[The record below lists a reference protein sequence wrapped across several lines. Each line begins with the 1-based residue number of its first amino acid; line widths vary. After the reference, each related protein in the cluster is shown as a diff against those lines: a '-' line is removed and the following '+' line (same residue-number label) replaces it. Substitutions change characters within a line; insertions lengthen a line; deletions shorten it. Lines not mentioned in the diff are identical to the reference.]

1 MTTEAVTDRLTSR
14 LTIHRAPWLLPI
26 RHPPLADGGIA
37 VRAGLIV
44 AIGSFKQIAQHYPDA
59 KIRDHP
65 DAVLMPG
72 LINAH
77 THLELSHL
85 AFLSQEPSPSS
96 FTGWIGHML
105 AERAKADADK
115 KTILD
120 AARAVLTQQQK
131 QGVVAIADISNTDLI
146 RELIPEFPGH
156 LLCLKEYLGLRASEL
171 AASLNSLK
179 EEAGHTDNHL
189 DICCTAHAP
198 YSTHIDLLRALKK
211 KASAAKQIFSI
222 HTAESTAEH
231 DMISQGTGEMR
242 EFLEQRGFWES
253 SFRPTGSDSK
263 GSVSYLHQHGLLDSQ
278 TLCVHCLHVTNQ
290 EMDLLADTKT
300 KVCLCPGSNRYLDVG
315 TAPVEKYLRK
325 GILPAL
331 GTDSLTSNP
340 ELSIWREMR
349 LLAEE
354 HPTVDPA
361 NILRMATLGGA
372 EALGLDKQLGSLE
385 PGKKAAISAVK
396 LEGSVRNA
404 LSLAE
409 YVVYQTIKSNSVYSL
424 AKPFNFY

>member
-1 MTTEAVTDRLTSR
+1 MTDWLTSR
-14 LTIHRAPWLLPI
+14 LAIHRAPWLLPI
-26 RHPPLADGGIA
+26 SCPPLADGGIA
-37 VRAGLIV
+37 IRAGRILD
-44 AIGSFKQIAQHYPDA
+44 IGDFKQVVGSYPDA
-59 KIRDHP
+59 KIIDHP

-85 AFLSQEPSPSS
+85 AHLSKEPSPSS

-115 KTILD
+115 KTIQD
-120 AARAVLTQQQK
+120 AAHAVLVEQQR

-146 RELIPEFPGH
+146 RELVPEFPGH

-171 AASLNSLK
+171 AASLSSLK
-179 EEAGHTDNHL
+179 EDANHPDNPDHL

-198 YSTHIDLLRALKK
+198 YSTHIDLLRALKNR
-211 KASAAKQIFSI
+211 ATQLGQIFSI

-253 SFRPTGSDSK
+253 SFQPTGSDSK
-263 GSVSYLHQHGLLDSQ
+263 GSVSYLHQHGLLDSR
-278 TLCVHCLHVTNQ
+278 TLCVHCLHVTDQ
-290 EMDLLADTKT
+290 EMDLLAKT
-300 KVCLCPGSNRYLDVG
+300 KAKICLCPGSNRYLGVG
-315 TAPVEKYLRK
+315 TAPLEHYLRM

-361 NILRMATLGGA
+361 DILRMATLGGA
-372 EALGLDKQLGSLE
+372 EALGLDRQLGSLDQ
-385 PGKKAAISAVK
+385 GKKAEILAVELPSHIK
-396 LEGSVRNA
+396 IASDIHKYL
-404 LSLAE
+404 
-409 YVVYQTIKSNSVYSL
+409 VVYGEQKVRLI
-424 AKPFNFY
+424 

>member
-1 MTTEAVTDRLTSR
+1 MRVEAVRVEAVTDRLTSR
-14 LTIHRAPWLLPI
+14 LTVHRAPWLLPI
-26 RHPPLADGGIA
+26 RHPPLANGGIA
-37 VRAGLIV
+37 VRAGRIV
-44 AIGSFKQIAQHYPDA
+44 DIGDFKQVARSYPGA
-59 KIRDHP
+59 KIIDHP

-85 AFLSQEPSPSS
+85 AYLSQEPSPSS

-115 KTILD
+115 KTIQD
-120 AARAVLTQQQK
+120 AAHAVLVEQQR

-146 RELIPEFPGH
+146 RELVPEFPGH

-171 AASLNSLK
+171 AASLSSLK
-179 EEAGHTDNHL
+179 KEAGHPHHP

-198 YSTHIDLLRALKK
+198 YSTHIDLLRALKNR
-211 KASAAKQIFSI
+211 ATQLGQIFSI

-253 SFRPTGSDSK
+253 SFQPTGSDSK
-263 GSVSYLHQHGLLDSQ
+263 GSVSYLHQHGLLDSR
-278 TLCVHCLHVTNQ
+278 TLCVHCLHVTDQ
-290 EMDLLADTKT
+290 EMDLLAKT
-300 KVCLCPGSNRYLDVG
+300 KAKICLCPGSNRYLGVG

-340 ELSIWREMR
+340 ELSIWREMG

-354 HPTVDPA
+354 HPTVDPGD
-361 NILRMATLGGA
+361 ILRMATLGGA
-372 EALGLDKQLGSLE
+372 EALGLDKQLGSLDQE
-385 PGKKAAISAVK
+385 KKADILAVELPSHIK
-396 LEGSVRNA
+396 IASDIQKYL
-404 LSLAE
+404 
-409 YVVYQTIKSNSVYSL
+409 VVYGEQKVRLI
-424 AKPFNFY
+424 